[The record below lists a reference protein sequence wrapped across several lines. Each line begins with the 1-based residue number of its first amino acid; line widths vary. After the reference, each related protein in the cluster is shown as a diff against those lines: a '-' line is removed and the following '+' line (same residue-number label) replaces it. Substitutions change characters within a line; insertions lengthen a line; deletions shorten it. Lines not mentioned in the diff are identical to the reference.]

1 MMTIGARGFETL
13 AVHAGQEAD
22 PATGAGGAHLPD
34 NIICIQGFRNT
45 LRTFLRCRRAEIFI
59 PG

>member
-1 MMTIGARGFETL
+1 MTNRSRGFETL

-22 PATGAGGAHLPD
+22 PATGALAVP
-34 NIICIQGFRNT
+34 IYQTTSYVFRDTEHAAN
-45 LRTFLRCRRAEIFI
+45 LLRCRRAEIFI